1 MDGGSVGNKALGG
14 AFTQAL
20 LSTLRSTGADKLT
33 YVSLLE
39 RMDKIP
45 LSVPIFERPYS

>member
-1 MDGGSVGNKALGG
+1 MDGEKAVGG

-20 LSTLRSTGADKLT
+20 LSTLRSVGADKLT

-39 RMDKIP
+39 RMDNIP
-45 LSVPIFERPYS
+45 S